1 MWLLWYRSAIF
12 AALFPFWASPALT
25 DGDAATAAG
34 VDAHYLLVLAIDA
47 TSYHLQSVFAYALMG
62 QISPVTHS
70 VANTV
75 KRAILIWLS
84 IAFFGNP
91 VTALSVLGT
100 VMVTGGVLVYNWA
113 LHHSGGATSGGV
125 VDKDSVYNSTAG
137 AAGVPRAGSTRG
149 RSPKRSTSQST
160 SGGSSNG
167 NGGGGGGSSSSG
179 GGSGGG
185 GDDGGPAASPNASQG
200 ASTV

>member
-100 VMVTGGVLVYNWA
+100 VMVTGGVLLYNWA
-113 LHHSGGATSGGV
+113 LHHSGGATSGV
-125 VDKDSVYNSTAG
+125 VDKDSVYNNTAG

-185 GDDGGPAASPNASQG
+185 GDDGGPAASPNASPG